1 MFDLREH
8 SGLIRSLVAE
18 ENKKDENWRWSV
30 KAINKSKASI
40 FWGYL
45 EYLECRTTCFT
56 LELENTGEG
65 WWLNGRNE
73 HGHSIFTEIV
83 EDDQMPFLNT
93 PIEEAIRMAV
103 SSIAG
108 TAHNCY

>member
-1 MFDLREH
+1 MYKRQ
-8 SGLIRSLVAE
+8 
-18 ENKKDENWRWSV
+18 
-30 KAINKSKASI
+30 AINKSKASI

-45 EYLECRTTCFT
+45 EYLECSNPCFI

-73 HGHSIFTEIV
+73 HGHSIFSEIV

-93 PIEEAIRMAV
+93 PIEQAIRMAV